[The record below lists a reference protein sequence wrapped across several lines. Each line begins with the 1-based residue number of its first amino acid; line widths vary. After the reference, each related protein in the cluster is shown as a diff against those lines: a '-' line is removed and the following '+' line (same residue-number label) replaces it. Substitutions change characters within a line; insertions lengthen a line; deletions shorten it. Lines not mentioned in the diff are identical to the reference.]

1 MKHISEMENI
11 LSGFFNWHKTRIHC
25 LVQILQTLF
34 CFCPVQRGNTIN
46 RLKNGCQIEH
56 HRHRSPRNF
65 LANLF
70 GGLVAYQ
77 LLSNKPSLNLSSVKK
92 LQFSL

>member
-1 MKHISEMENI
+1 MKNVLMDLWEKLM
-11 LSGFFNWHKTRIHC
+11 LRA
-25 LVQILQTLF
+25 
-34 CFCPVQRGNTIN
+34 RGVIESVNN

-56 HRHRSPRNF
+56 HCHRSPKNF

-77 LLSNKPSLNLSSVKK
+77 LLPNKPSLKLSSVEK